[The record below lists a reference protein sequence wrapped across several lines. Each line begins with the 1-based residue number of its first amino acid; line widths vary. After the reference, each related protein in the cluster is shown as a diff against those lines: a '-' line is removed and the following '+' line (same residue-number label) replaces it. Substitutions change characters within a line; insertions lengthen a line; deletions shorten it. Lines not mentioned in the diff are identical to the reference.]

1 LAFSYWGTAAA
12 GIQTDMKGYCQW
24 TTFLFIY
31 SSFNEWDSWSNYH
44 TQERVASRWPPLTYD
59 FYLGY
64 GCSGVFDQQGKEWGA
79 TTTYLHK
86 DTTTSGVLLRWWCG
100 IISATNKWENFHHYG
115 YSTRI
120 WGGFWAAQ
128 QCAEEQCLPHSV
140 QWWEKSGAAAIAMWN
155 VGLPMRYLG
164 LPLSL
169 KKLTR
174 DQLQPII
181 DRIAGQL
188 PGWKADLLTKP
199 GRRILV
205 QFVLTGMLIYLAMA
219 IDLLTWCLKD
229 RQDSAWFLLARS

>member
-1 LAFSYWGTAAA
+1 
-12 GIQTDMKGYCQW
+12 
-24 TTFLFIY
+24 
-31 SSFNEWDSWSNYH
+31 
-44 TQERVASRWPPLTYD
+44 
-59 FYLGY
+59 
-64 GCSGVFDQQGKEWGA
+64 
-79 TTTYLHK
+79 
-86 DTTTSGVLLRWWCG
+86 
-100 IISATNKWENFHHYG
+100 
-115 YSTRI
+115 
-120 WGGFWAAQ
+120 
-128 QCAEEQCLPHSV
+128 
-140 QWWEKSGAAAIAMWN
+140 
-155 VGLPMRYLG
+155 MRYLG